1 MKLSRKKKAEAG
13 VATVGASTRALIAQ
27 TDRDS
32 DCLADVPTG
41 SCWLQDSVLSLV
53 LPSTALSVSPHS
65 VYLPWVFCGFW
76 GNGLLTQRR
85 HKEWGK
91 VTYMV

>member
-1 MKLSRKKKAEAG
+1 M
-13 VATVGASTRALIAQ
+13 ATAGASTRALIAQ
-27 TDRDS
+27 TDGDS
-32 DCLADVPTG
+32 DCLASVPTG
-41 SCWLQDSVLSLV
+41 SRWLQDSGLSLG

-85 HKEWGK
+85 HRNRAK
-91 VTYMV
+91 